1 MDDKKHMNFFISCLT
16 YFICYE
22 KKNNKMFISSEHS
35 HQTVHILFIILI
47 YLHILFI
54 MTVHIIFIIRISYL
68 NKPTRPKQLKTQI
81 GFGSTEKYLKFFWG
95 CFFSTAK
102 SGPVCPSPKQLKTQI
117 AFGSTEKYLKFFLSI
132 LKVS

>member
-1 MDDKKHMNFFISCLT
+1 M
-16 YFICYE
+16 

-68 NKPTRPKQLKTQI
+68 NKPTPSKNPDYSCQNGTDL
-81 GFGSTEKYLKFFWG
+81 FCYL
-95 CFFSTAK
+95 
-102 SGPVCPSPKQLKTQI
+102 VLV
-117 AFGSTEKYLKFFLSI
+117 L
-132 LKVS
+132 

>member
-1 MDDKKHMNFFISCLT
+1 M
-16 YFICYE
+16 

-68 NKPTRPKQLKTQI
+68 NKPTHSKPHITYFSFHITPLQLLYGSKHERRKEAHFALPKRLHFIPSRPERPPRKQK
-81 GFGSTEKYLKFFWG
+81 
-95 CFFSTAK
+95 
-102 SGPVCPSPKQLKTQI
+102 
-117 AFGSTEKYLKFFLSI
+117 
-132 LKVS
+132 

>member
-1 MDDKKHMNFFISCLT
+1 M
-16 YFICYE
+16 

-68 NKPTRPKQLKTQI
+68 NKPTPKNYSERILWHSNSM
-81 GFGSTEKYLKFFWG
+81 FGSSRGAISQILQPRTKVLISSLQYLDNMKWIRLSWKMPTSLTGEFIRF
-95 CFFSTAK
+95 K
-102 SGPVCPSPKQLKTQI
+102 IKQTSNLIKKLK
-117 AFGSTEKYLKFFLSI
+117 
-132 LKVS
+132 